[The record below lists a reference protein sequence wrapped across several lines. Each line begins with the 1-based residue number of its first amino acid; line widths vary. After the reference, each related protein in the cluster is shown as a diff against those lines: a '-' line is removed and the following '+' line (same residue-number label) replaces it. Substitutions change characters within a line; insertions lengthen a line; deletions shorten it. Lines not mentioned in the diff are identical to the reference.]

1 MAKELFASRLKKVVP
16 FEQDGSFFYRKARKY
31 IENNNYIHALNYYR
45 KAVEKDPDNLE
56 YSLDL
61 AEIFSEMGYFHESN
75 LIHFFILQRDPTRA
89 SCYFSIGCNFLGM
102 QEYAK
107 AEHSLVKYLELDEF
121 GFYSEEARNLLEV
134 LQSQEFYLEFINDID
149 PNSDKSFALA
159 SKGKDFL
166 DRGDYKRAVLEL
178 ERATRQDPSLIF
190 ARNNLALAYF
200 CADRLDKAIE
210 VCRDILENYPSNIHA
225 NCNMTLFLY
234 EKGDI
239 EGSNRHLETVL
250 SIKTDDPEEMHKI
263 AVTLCEIGEHKKVN
277 QLLKKLLQYKPYDTN
292 VLHYM
297 AVSCYNLK
305 QFNTAYKYW
314 DKVEKINP
322 NNTISSYYKYYVK
335 GVMNNDREFSELPYH
350 FQVPYDEIIRR
361 IKTIHDLLKLPGTDL
376 RNKWRNGDDLASLL
390 RWGLNLNDVMIK
402 KAILNVVASFRDDR
416 AEQFLRTFV
425 LGKTEQ
431 KELIQE
437 ALALLKEMDAKE
449 PYLAYIDDDIV
460 EVNINQD
467 NSSTKEYVLAKIP
480 EMVIKRLKSSYLH
493 DCEEN
498 IRDIWGYVIA
508 HWNMVG
514 MPQIRKP
521 HGWAAALELFYRI
534 KENLPVNKTELA
546 ASWNISYSTMMRN
559 YHFINQLVDEF
570 WKQMNY

>member
-1 MAKELFASRLKKVVP
+1 MSKELFASRLKKVIP

-61 AEIFSEMGYFHESN
+61 AEVFSEMGYFHESN
-75 LIHFFILQRDPTRA
+75 LILFSILQKDNTYY
-89 SCYFSIGCNFLGM
+89 SCYFSIGCNFLSM

-107 AEHSLVKYLELDEF
+107 AEQSLVKYLELDEY

-134 LQSQEFYLEFINDID
+134 LQSQEFYLEFISDTD
-149 PNSDKSFALA
+149 PNRDKSMVLA
-159 SKGKDFL
+159 SKGKEFL
-166 DRGDYKRAVLEL
+166 DKGDYRRAVLEL
-178 ERATRQDPSLIF
+178 ERAIRQDPGLIY

-200 CADRLDKAIE
+200 CIERLDKAIDI
-210 VCRDILENYPSNIHA
+210 CRAILEDFPSNIHA
-225 NCNMTLFLY
+225 NCNMALFLY

-239 EGSNRHLETVL
+239 EGSSRHMERVLE
-250 SIKTDDPEEMHKI
+250 IKTDDPEEMYKI
-263 AVTLCEIGEHKKVN
+263 AVTLCETGDHKKVN

-292 VLHYM
+292 ILHYM

-305 QFNTAYKYW
+305 QFKAAYKYW

-335 GVMNNDREFSELPYH
+335 GVIENDRGFSELPYH

-361 IKTIHDLLKLPGTDL
+361 IKTIHDLLKLPGADL
-376 RNKWRNGDDLASLL
+376 KNKWKNGDSLESLL
-390 RWGLNLNDVMIK
+390 RWGLKLNDAKIK

-425 LGKTEQ
+425 LGKSEG

-460 EVNINQD
+460 EVNINHSNYPSKKD
-467 NSSTKEYVLAKIP
+467 ILAKIP
-480 EMVIKRLKSSYLH
+480 EMAIERLKSSYLH
-493 DCEEN
+493 DCEED
-498 IRDIWGYVIA
+498 IRDIWNCVVS
-508 HWNMVG
+508 HWDLVG
-514 MPQIRKP
+514 MPKILKP
-521 HGWAAALELFYRI
+521 QGWSAALELFYRI
-534 KENLPVNKTELA
+534 REALPVNKTELA
-546 ASWNISYSTMMRN
+546 ASWNISYSTMMKN
-559 YHFINQLVDEF
+559 YHFINQLIDEF
-570 WKQMNY
+570 WEQMNL